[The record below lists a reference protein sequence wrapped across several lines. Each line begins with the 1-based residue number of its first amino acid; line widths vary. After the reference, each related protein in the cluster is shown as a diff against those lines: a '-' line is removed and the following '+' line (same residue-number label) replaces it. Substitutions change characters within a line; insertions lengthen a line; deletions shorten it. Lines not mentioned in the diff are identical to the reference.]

1 MDNYNS
7 NYDIALQ
14 IGIKV
19 GIEQIDYD
27 SSYSIC
33 RAIHKK
39 LTGTDANFDSTY
51 SILNAIYRHLGG
63 AADDFD
69 SVYSVLEAIN
79 VALGGDSQDD
89 IYDVLLDILDN
100 YGPVPPTPTTY
111 TVSYNANTGQ
121 GTMVDSN
128 SPYASGATVTV
139 LSNTFTKDGY
149 TFDGW
154 NTSADGTGTSY
165 VSGQTFIITGNTTLY
180 AQWEEIPVVV
190 TFTMSYSN
198 NGGEGTMT
206 DSNSPYESGA
216 TVTVLSNTFTKEGY
230 TFEGWNTSSD
240 GTGTSYAAGGTFTIT
255 ADTTLY
261 AQWEEIPVVTFT
273 MSYNNNGGEGTM
285 TDSNSPYESGAT
297 VTILGN
303 TFTRSGYT
311 FDCWNTS
318 ADGTGTSYTSGDTFA
333 ITADT
338 TLYAQWEVVPEPTSG
353 TVLVLIGMSDRAD
366 NVLGINSAY
375 SGRTIWYSLD
385 EGSTWTEWSDSATT
399 VTVGSGETIYLRG
412 KTTGTQDGNNY
423 LQFNTATGKFN
434 VSGYARAID
443 DYEAD
448 VNAAIPE
455 FAFYNLFSYCRIEDA
470 SQLQMPSL
478 TVGHSSYSRMFS
490 NVGMLTAAPSLPA
503 TALSSGSYSYMFKSC
518 TSLTQAPALPATTLA
533 TRCYEEMF
541 RGCTNITS
549 APVLPAESLATDC
562 YNLMFNGCSKLD
574 YIECHATDSLSAT
587 YSNSWVANV
596 AADGVFARPI
606 GVSHELGPNG
616 IPSSWNVLDIPASVK
631 FTAHASSTIGLAGIS
646 SHQTLEYSTDGSTWT
661 PMTTATTISVSSG
674 DSVYVRGLLSGANG
688 SSDYTQFAISGD
700 VHVSGLLDA
709 LFSKNESIPDM
720 LNGDVELKDYCAYG
734 LFLGCTG
741 LTSASGLIMNAK
753 SVPSN
758 GYCTMFRN
766 CNNLASVPAL
776 PATTLGINCYSN
788 MFRNCTSMTSAPSLP
803 ATSLASGC
811 YSSMFRNCS
820 SITTAPELPATTLAE
835 NCYNAMFYECSGMT
849 VAPVLNAPTLAAG
862 SYQNMFGSCS
872 SLSAITCMATDI
884 SASACTSNW
893 VSGVSAS
900 GVFKKDD
907 SMSGWTTGA
916 SGIPSGWTI
925 KTKPTVLCITALEN
939 NTKVQLR
946 RVFTGHTLQYST
958 DEGDTW
964 NTANTQQIS
973 LSKGGTIYYRGT
985 LSKAP
990 GSSSA
995 SAFQITQGD
1004 VKVSGN
1010 LISFANYQ
1018 NPTTLAYNYSLAGLF
1033 SGCTA
1038 VSDISEATLPA
1049 TTLKN
1054 YCYSAMFRGCNK
1066 ITKAPVLPAE
1076 TLVTYCY
1083 QNMFNGCSLLND
1095 VTMLAVDT
1103 SASSCLS
1110 SWLSNVAS
1118 SGTFRKNAL
1127 KTDLPS
1133 GSSGIPT
1140 GWTVVDYA

>member
-39 LTGTDANFDSTY
+39 LTGTDADFDSTY

-63 AADDFD
+63 TADDFD

-139 LSNTFTKDGY
+139 LSNTFTKEGY

-154 NTSADGTGTSY
+154 NTRADGTGTSY

-216 TVTVLSNTFTKEGY
+216 TVTVLSNAFTKEGY
-230 TFEGWNTSSD
+230 NFDGWNTSAD

-261 AQWEEIPVVTFT
+261 AQWEEIP
-273 MSYNNNGGEGTM
+273 
-285 TDSNSPYESGAT
+285 
-297 VTILGN
+297 
-303 TFTRSGYT
+303 
-311 FDCWNTS
+311 
-318 ADGTGTSYTSGDTFA
+318 
-333 ITADT
+333 
-338 TLYAQWEVVPEPTSG
+338 
-353 TVLVLIGMSDRAD
+353 
-366 NVLGINSAY
+366 
-375 SGRTIWYSLD
+375 
-385 EGSTWTEWSDSATT
+385 
-399 VTVGSGETIYLRG
+399 
-412 KTTGTQDGNNY
+412 
-423 LQFNTATGKFN
+423 
-434 VSGYARAID
+434 
-443 DYEAD
+443 
-448 VNAAIPE
+448 
-455 FAFYNLFSYCRIEDA
+455 
-470 SQLQMPSL
+470 
-478 TVGHSSYSRMFS
+478 
-490 NVGMLTAAPSLPA
+490 
-503 TALSSGSYSYMFKSC
+503 
-518 TSLTQAPALPATTLA
+518 
-533 TRCYEEMF
+533 
-541 RGCTNITS
+541 
-549 APVLPAESLATDC
+549 
-562 YNLMFNGCSKLD
+562 
-574 YIECHATDSLSAT
+574 
-587 YSNSWVANV
+587 
-596 AADGVFARPI
+596 
-606 GVSHELGPNG
+606 
-616 IPSSWNVLDIPASVK
+616 ASVK
-631 FTAHASSTIGLAGIS
+631 FTAHASSTIGLAGES
-646 SHQTLEYSTDGSTWT
+646 SHQTLEYSTNGSTWT

-758 GYCTMFRN
+758 GYCVMFRN
-766 CNNLASVPAL
+766 CTNLASVPAL

-849 VAPVLNAPTLAAG
+849 VAPVLNASTLAAG

-900 GVFKKDD
+900 GVFKKED

-916 SGIPSGWTI
+916 SGIP
-925 KTKPTVLCITALEN
+925 
-939 NTKVQLR
+939 R
-946 RVFTGHTLQYST
+946 
-958 DEGDTW
+958 
-964 NTANTQQIS
+964 
-973 LSKGGTIYYRGT
+973 
-985 LSKAP
+985 
-990 GSSSA
+990 
-995 SAFQITQGD
+995 
-1004 VKVSGN
+1004 
-1010 LISFANYQ
+1010 
-1018 NPTTLAYNYSLAGLF
+1018 
-1033 SGCTA
+1033 
-1038 VSDISEATLPA
+1038 
-1049 TTLKN
+1049 
-1054 YCYSAMFRGCNK
+1054 
-1066 ITKAPVLPAE
+1066 
-1076 TLVTYCY
+1076 
-1083 QNMFNGCSLLND
+1083 
-1095 VTMLAVDT
+1095 
-1103 SASSCLS
+1103 
-1110 SWLSNVAS
+1110 
-1118 SGTFRKNAL
+1118 
-1127 KTDLPS
+1127 
-1133 GSSGIPT
+1133 